1 MIRLSW
7 KLTGAILLVVIICV
21 GLMAYLVNLSTAREF
36 RQYILQGNMMHTQQ
50 IADSLSQFY
59 SQNQQW
65 PGVDIILEG
74 LIWSGNTRLVVA
86 DSSGLVVGD
95 TNGDWLGRYTDQ
107 VGLEEGTPVTVS
119 GNEVGEFYPLTST
132 HGHGQGQ
139 GQGTDWQVVGQG
151 ASSSTVVL
159 DAFQQDFLDQV
170 NRSLWLAGAIGT
182 AVALLFGFIL
192 ARYFTRPIN
201 ELSRGAHHIASGD
214 LKYRVKVGSKDEIGE
229 LAQTFNSMASG
240 LEMSEQSRRQLMADV
255 AHELRTPLT
264 VIGGT
269 IDGMLD
275 GVFKPDPEH
284 LGTIKEQSALLTR
297 LIGDLRDLSLAESG
311 QLKLE
316 KIPTDMVE
324 LVRRI
329 LSQFEVSAKEKGN
342 KLQIKAASGLPQLT
356 IDPVRIVQAISNLLA
371 NALRHTPAGG
381 TISISME
388 VRDNSQQFDKKHLL
402 ISVADT
408 GEGIPPEHLSHIFD
422 RFYRAKP
429 SRSRSEGGAGLGLA
443 IAKQMVQ
450 AHNGRLWVES
460 ELGKGSIFYIALPID
475 NPAKPMQST

>member
-7 KLTGAILLVVIICV
+7 KLTGAVLLVVVICV
-21 GLMAYLVNLSTAREF
+21 GLMAYLVNLSTTNEF
-36 RQYILQGNMMHTQQ
+36 RQYIYQGNMMRTQQ

-59 SQNQQW
+59 SQNQEW
-65 PGVDIILEG
+65 SGVDIILEG

-95 TNGDWLGRYTDQ
+95 TDGDWLGRYTDQ
-107 VGLEEGTPVTVS
+107 VGLEEGTPVIVS
-119 GNEVGEFYPLTST
+119 GNEVGEFYPLTSIQG
-132 HGHGQGQ
+132 HGQGQGQ
-139 GQGTDWQVVGQG
+139 GQGTDWQVGGQG

-192 ARYFTRPIN
+192 ARYLTKPIN
-201 ELSRGAHHIASGD
+201 ELSRGAHHIAMGD

-229 LAQTFNSMASG
+229 LAQTFNFMASN

-275 GVFKPDPEH
+275 GVFKPDAEH
-284 LGTIKEQSALLTR
+284 LDTIKEQNALLTR

-316 KIPTDMVE
+316 KTLTDMIE

-371 NALRHTPAGG
+371 NAIRHTPAGD

-408 GEGIPPEHLSHIFD
+408 GEGIPPEHLPHIFD

-443 IAKQMVQ
+443 IAMQMVQ
-450 AHNGRLWVES
+450 AHSGRLWVES

-475 NPAKPMQST
+475 NPAKSS